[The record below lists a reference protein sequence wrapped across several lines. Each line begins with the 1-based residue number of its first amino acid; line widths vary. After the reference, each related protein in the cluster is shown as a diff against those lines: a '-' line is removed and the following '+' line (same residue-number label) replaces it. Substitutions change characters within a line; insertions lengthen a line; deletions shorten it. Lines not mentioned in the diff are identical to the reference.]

1 MLVLILMFLGCS
13 SVQGAAPLEVVSDD
27 WHGLEKRI
35 MQLDCDGNLDED
47 TAEMVLKD
55 ELPALGSE

>member
-1 MLVLILMFLGCS
+1 MLIFFFALLGCS
-13 SVQGAAPLEVVSDD
+13 SVQGAEPVEVVADD

-47 TAEMVLKD
+47 TAGAVVEK
-55 ELPALGSE
+55 